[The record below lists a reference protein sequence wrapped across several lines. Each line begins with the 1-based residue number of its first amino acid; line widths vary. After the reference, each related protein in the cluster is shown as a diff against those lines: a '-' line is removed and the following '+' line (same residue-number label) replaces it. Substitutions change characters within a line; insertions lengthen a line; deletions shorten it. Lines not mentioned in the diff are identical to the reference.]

1 MTLRSFSTKNK
12 TVVGICELFMLLAIF
27 SQSITIPYELA
38 DNANSPLR
46 YFFYAFIIFE
56 WLLFPIAAL
65 ASFSQRKGLGYVLIL
80 IAFLVSG
87 IIFTK
92 LRFPQNMEYL
102 RPLYLSF
109 LQYVVVAK
117 LVLSDYIRIDTLIK
131 KAIVASRFISV
142 ALLIVFLVLFP
153 QENYMKFSD
162 AISMSAAILV
172 YSGFQGNKL
181 DLMGGFLVLLSIVI
195 FGGRGALLSLIIL
208 IILLAFFL
216 DRNKKKKMHYVLIFI
231 FVLPFLLLALLSVV
245 DFSES
250 RTVQMLVSGDGS
262 YDSSRSLIW
271 EVLFLELSN
280 NPIAGLGMRGDTY
293 ILPYFFKD
301 ESNVAYAHNIFIELF
316 CDFGIVVGGII
327 AFLLLYILIKG
338 LVLNYE
344 VNPKIKGFINVF
356 FCVSF
361 IQLLSSRTYLMENNF
376 YVLIFFVIEIY
387 FSKGKDVFE
396 TNGARTKR
404 WKFNQR
410 EVIAKRY

>member
-1 MTLRSFSTKNK
+1 MTLSGFSKRNK
-12 TVVGICELFMLLAIF
+12 TVVGICELFMLFVFF
-27 SQSITIPYELA
+27 SQSINIPYGLA
-38 DNANSPLR
+38 DDANSPLA
-46 YFFYAFIIFE
+46 YFFYGLIIFE
-56 WLLFPIAAL
+56 WLLFPIATL
-65 ASFSQRKGLGYVLIL
+65 ASFSQRKGLGYVLVFF
-80 IAFLVSG
+80 AFLVCG
-87 IIFTK
+87 ILYTK
-92 LRFPQNMEYL
+92 LRFPQNMEYI

-117 LVLSDYIRIDTLIK
+117 LIFSDCIRIDILIK

-153 QENYMKFSD
+153 QENYMAFSD

-172 YSGFQGNKL
+172 YSGFQGNIL

-208 IILLAFFL
+208 IMLLAFFL
-216 DRNKKKKMHYVLIFI
+216 DRNKKKKMHYALIFI
-231 FVLPFLLLALLSVV
+231 FVLPLLLLVLLSVV
-245 DFSES
+245 DFSDS
-250 RTVQMLVSGDGS
+250 RTVQMLVSGEGS

-271 EVLFLELSN
+271 EVLFLELSS
-280 NPIAGLGMRGDTY
+280 NPIAGIGMRGDTY
-293 ILPYFFKD
+293 ILPYHFQD

-316 CDFGIVVGGII
+316 CDYGFVVGGII
-327 AFLLLYILIKG
+327 ALFLLYILIKG

-344 VNPKIKGFINVF
+344 INPRIKGFIYVF

-361 IQLLSSRTYLMENNF
+361 IQLLTSRSYLMENNF
-376 YVLIFFVIEIY
+376 FVLIFLVIEIY

-396 TNGARTKR
+396 TNSARTKR

-410 EVIAKRY
+410 EVIAKR

>member
-1 MTLRSFSTKNK
+1 MTLSGFSTRNK
-12 TVVGICELFMLLAIF
+12 TIVGICELFMLLVIF
-27 SQSITIPYELA
+27 SQSINIPYDLA
-38 DNANSPLR
+38 DTAKSPLA
-46 YFFYAFIIFE
+46 YFFYGFIIFE

-65 ASFSQRKGLGYVLIL
+65 ASFSQRKGLGYVFGF
-80 IAFLVSG
+80 IAFFVCG
-87 IIFTK
+87 ILYTK

-117 LVLSDYIRIDTLIK
+117 LVFSDYIRVDILIK

-153 QENYMKFSD
+153 QDNYMTFSD

-172 YSGFQGNKL
+172 YSGFQVNKL
-181 DLMGGFLVLLSIVI
+181 DLIGGFLVLLSIVI

-208 IILLAFFL
+208 IILLAFFI
-216 DRNKKKKMHYVLIFI
+216 DRNKKKKMHYVLISI
-231 FVLPFLLLALLSVV
+231 FVLPLLLLLLLSVV
-245 DFSES
+245 DFSDS

-271 EVLFLELSN
+271 EVLFLELFS
-280 NPIAGLGMRGDTY
+280 NPIAGIGMRGDTY
-293 ILPYFFKD
+293 ILPNYFKD

-327 AFLLLYILIKG
+327 ALFLLYILIKG
-338 LVLNYE
+338 LILNYK
-344 VNPKIKGFINVF
+344 VNPKIKGFIYVF

-396 TNGARTKR
+396 TNSAKTKFSQ
-404 WKFNQR
+404 FNQR
-410 EVIAKRY
+410 NVFAKN